1 MERQQNQNRIH
12 NKICWLST
20 YLGIK
25 DADKTALS
33 TTESEFIAL
42 SEGLGNKIQILN
54 LMEELQEQ
62 GVSIMNSNAEIN
74 CKVFEDNLGALTIA
88 TLPKIRPRT
97 KYINTKY

>member
-1 MERQQNQNRIH
+1 
-12 NKICWLST
+12 
-20 YLGIK
+20 
-25 DADKTALS
+25 
-33 TTESEFIAL
+33 
-42 SEGLGNKIQILN
+42 
-54 LMEELQEQ
+54 MEELQEQ